1 MHGARIAITLSGAA
15 TAALVAVLASQLVV
29 AGATPAPPGLP
40 PLSAD
45 QLITSI
51 RLARPG
57 PLAGTVELESR
68 LGSPGGSP
76 GDQGVRTARLWS
88 DEQGRRRVSL
98 PEPTGERTIVD
109 DGTNVWFWN
118 STTRSV
124 TRMTSRDAA
133 PALPGLTEPPGLAEL
148 PGLPTLLTT
157 ANRFAPLQGGEL
169 AANPVTMAAAV
180 LAMLRP
186 DSTARLDPN
195 AMVADR
201 ESYQLVLSPVP
212 TERTLLREIRVAVD
226 GQTRLPL
233 EVSVLANGSAE
244 PALRIGFSAVSFGP
258 QDPALFRFTP
268 AAGVPVRPVRPAAPA
283 LAPAPAM
290 APTAPKAP
298 TAPAPA
304 APAMVPAAPAMA
316 PAAPAAPTA
325 PAKVPAP
332 PALAPAGPEATA
344 APALATAGP
353 ATEDPAASA
362 ASRTVAAQ
370 HGPPSFA
377 VVGEGWDTVL
387 VRRLRPAGAGCGS
400 TARRDGHGSAA
411 AGPAATASPAAAH
424 AARRDAAAA
433 MLTRISS
440 PISGPWGQGRLV
452 STPIGN
458 AVITADGRMA
468 TGAVP
473 AQVLTEALTR

>member
-15 TAALVAVLASQLVV
+15 TVALVAVLASQLVG
-29 AGATPAPPGLP
+29 AGASPAPPGLP

-68 LGSPGGSP
+68 LGSPGDSP
-76 GDQGVRTARLWS
+76 GNQGVRTARLWS

-169 AANPVTMAAAV
+169 AADPVTMAAAV

-186 DSTARLDPN
+186 DSTARVDPN

-268 AAGVPVRPVRPAAPA
+268 AAGVTVRPVRPAAPA
-283 LAPAPAM
+283 LAPAAPAM
-290 APTAPKAP
+290 APTGPAAP
-298 TAPAPA
+298 TARA
-304 APAMVPAAPAMA
+304 AT
-316 PAAPAAPTA
+316 AAPAAP
-325 PAKVPAP
+325 PA

-353 ATEDPAASA
+353 ATEGPAASA

-400 TARRDGHGSAA
+400 TARRDGLGSAA
-411 AGPAATASPAAAH
+411 SSPAATASPAAAR

-458 AVITADGRMA
+458 AVITTDGRMA